1 MNVELPRDYVRYL
14 LEYNGGW
21 FTEPSIV
28 TEEIKIDF
36 DRLTVMFGIGASHL
50 TAELADEGRINIWDD
65 NDPPQMLPIGYTL
78 RGNFIVMFVVPGDDD
93 YGEIALKT
101 PQSSYFLASSISEF
115 FETLQTP
122 PEE

>member
-1 MNVELPRDYVRYL
+1 
-14 LEYNGGW
+14 
-21 FTEPSIV
+21 
-28 TEEIKIDF
+28 
-36 DRLTVMFGIGASHL
+36 
-50 TAELADEGRINIWDD
+50 
-65 NDPPQMLPIGYTL
+65 MLPIGYTL